1 MRRILNILA
10 AASAA
15 AILVSCTSGAIKVR
29 ITNDSELSRTA
40 ETIELS
46 FDALVKSCPELN
58 AKNVV
63 VTDNSGKQIPSQ
75 VFCAPDK
82 EPVLLF
88 QADVPSGKSL
98 TYRISVGEREDYPI
112 RAYSRYVP
120 ERLDDYAWE
129 NDLVVGRLYGPALEA
144 PRTCGYDIWLKCTD
158 RLIIDEWFRKM
169 DFHRNHG
176 DGLDCY
182 LVGKTLG
189 GGAFVPAI
197 GGHLCIGDNYAT
209 QEHICDGPIRT
220 SARFTNET
228 VDIEGTPVT
237 IIREMSLDAGS
248 RFVKWVTVFEA
259 PTAEIPAALGAI
271 MHSVIAREDG
281 ANYIS
286 FTELA
291 SDSRDSA
298 SDGNI
303 SIGLVM
309 SPDAKITGTGDM
321 DGHAV
326 ILATVP
332 TGEETTTWIG
342 SGWSLGGVATPEDWA
357 AEVKNFAYSIANPL
371 KVEIL

>member
-10 AASAA
+10 VASAA
-15 AILVSCTSGAIKVR
+15 AILVSCTTGTIKVR

-40 ETIELS
+40 ETIELPFS
-46 FDALVKSCPELN
+46 SLVNSCPELN
-58 AKNVV
+58 AENVV

-75 VFCAPDK
+75 VFYAPEK

-88 QADVPSGKSL
+88 QANVPSGKSL
-98 TYRISVGEREDYPI
+98 TYSISAGERADYPI

-120 ERLDDYAWE
+120 ERSDDYAWE
-129 NDLVVGRLYGPALEA
+129 NDLVAGRLYGPALEA
-144 PRTCGYDIWLKCTD
+144 PRTSGYDIWLKCTD
-158 RLIIDEWFRKM
+158 RLIIDEWFKKM
-169 DFHRNHG
+169 DYHRNHG

-189 GGAFVPAI
+189 GGALVPAI
-197 GGHLCIGDNYAT
+197 GGQLCIGDNYAT

-237 IIREMSLDAGS
+237 MIREMSLDAGS
-248 RFVKWVTVFEA
+248 RFVKWVTIFEA
-259 PTAEIPAALGAI
+259 PTAEIPVALGAI

-281 ANYIS
+281 ANYVA
-286 FTELA
+286 FTEKA
-291 SDSRDSA
+291 SDTDDPER
-298 SDGNI
+298 DGNV

-309 SPDAKITGTGDM
+309 SPDAAITGTGDVE
-321 DGHAV
+321 GHAV
-326 ILATVP
+326 VLATVR
-332 TGEETTTWIG
+332 TSEETTSWIG
-342 SGWSLGGVATPEDWA
+342 SGWSFGGVETPADWA
-357 AEVKNFAYSIANPL
+357 AEVKNFAYSVAHPL